1 MREVGSF
8 EAKTH
13 LASLLDA
20 ALAGE
25 TIVITKHGKP
35 VAHLCPPD
43 TASRERAKKAAET
56 LKTLRGKVSVMTNHE
71 IIKLRDQGRR

>member
-43 TASRERAKKAAET
+43 IASRERAKKAAET
-56 LKTLRGKVSVMTNHE
+56 LRNIREKTGRMTDHE
-71 IIKLRDQGRR
+71 IEELRDQGRR

>member
-43 TASRERAKKAAET
+43 TASRERAKKAAKT
-56 LKTLRGKVSVMTNHE
+56 LRALRGKVEGVTDHE
-71 IIKLRDQGRR
+71 IVELRDQGRR